1 MLASTVMENIPKSI
15 RIIRKFVIESLAGS
29 ITLQQFRTMKLISE
43 DYGPTEIA
51 ETLSVSLAAVSKML
65 SSLESKDLISKNP
78 GTDRREQVLKL
89 TPQGKKILSQ
99 VKKHVEKKLH
109 VGISHLESGE
119 QKTLQNGLE
128 VLNKLMS
135 MLKEG

>member
-1 MLASTVMENIPKSI
+1 MLASTVMESIPQSV
-15 RIIRKFVIESLAGS
+15 RVLRKFVIESLAGD

-43 DYGPTEIA
+43 GYGPSLIA

-65 SSLESKDLISKNP
+65 SSLESKKLISKKA
-78 GTDRREQVLKL
+78 GADRREQILSL

-99 VKKHVEKKLH
+99 VMKHVEKKLQL
-109 VGISHLESGE
+109 GTSQLDSAE

-135 MLKEG
+135 MVKEG

>member
-1 MLASTVMENIPKSI
+1 MLASIVMESIPQSV
-15 RIIRKFVIESLAGS
+15 RVLRKFVIESLAGD

-43 DYGPTEIA
+43 GYGPSLIA

-65 SSLESKDLISKNP
+65 SSLESKKLISKKA
-78 GTDRREQVLKL
+78 GSDRREQILSL

-99 VKKHVEKKLH
+99 VMKHVEKKLEL
-109 VGISHLESGE
+109 GASQLDSAQ

-135 MLKEG
+135 MVKEG

>member
-1 MLASTVMENIPKSI
+1 MLTSTVMESVPKSI
-15 RIIRKFVIESLAGS
+15 RILRKFVIESLAGD

-43 DYGPTEIA
+43 GYGPSLIA

-65 SSLESKDLISKNP
+65 SGLESKNFITKSP
-78 GTDRREQVLKL
+78 GKDRREQVLKL
-89 TPQGKKILSQ
+89 TPQGKKILTQ
-99 VKKHVEKKLH
+99 VRKHVEKKLAH
-109 VGISHLESGE
+109 GISQLDSSE
-119 QKTLQNGLE
+119 QKILQNGLE